1 MTSSN
6 ETFRRSRVFSY
17 LAGGLTALGLV
28 GMGVLVFQVNDL
40 NDRYGQIER
49 DIGYFT
55 DERERL
61 RQSRDQLGQEISRVD
76 IDLQA
81 QREEL
86 RRAIQSRTEAL
97 VAADT
102 ANAARDAAQTTLELL
117 RQQESAARE
126 AIATG
131 ERERER
137 IRSLTTQREE
147 IDRLLAELDRRRVDL
162 EQTVSGLRTER
173 TTLGDAV
180 EDLLAQRETETA
192 RVEALRA
199 AIVGLEALR
208 QEVELLR
215 STEADLRQRIATQ
228 QAAAGSLE
236 SRVSDAQSRLEEL
249 QAQLTAETAARD
261 AAARERGLAE
271 GQLGTLRAEVDALS
285 RTSGDLRR
293 EEELVAERL
302 RLSEAARQAA
312 DEARNQTE
320 TTLAEARQ
328 ALEQVLR
335 DQASALAGRDSAIA
349 ERVQVEGDIAS
360 GRVVLAEIESA
371 REQIGQLTGQREGLS
386 SEVERLRENRASLAI
401 EIDAANSDLQG
412 LRERLVRLAERAGAA
427 EAAEGEAAS
436 RLARLQELID
446 EAEARAT
453 SSNDALAEAR
463 QALEAALSERDA
475 AIRVRTQAENDLAT
489 LGEELARRQSV
500 LAVVEAAEGQATA
513 LSARVESLME
523 TLSARRDEVAQ
534 AEAAVQAL
542 RADVQRERDEIE
554 LLLDRRSV
562 LLSQIRDAEQSLG
575 ETQSPAGEIEPPSD
589 DRQ

>member
-86 RRAIQSRTEAL
+86 RRAIQSRTEA
-97 VAADT
+97 VAAADT

-126 AIATG
+126 VIATG

-162 EQTVSGLRTER
+162 EQTVSGLQTER
-173 TTLGDAV
+173 TTLGDFV
-180 EDLLAQRETETA
+180 EDLQAQRETETA

-199 AIVGLEALR
+199 EIVGLDALR
-208 QEVELLR
+208 QEVEQLR

-228 QAAAGSLE
+228 QAATGSLE

-261 AAARERGLAE
+261 AAARDRGLVE
-271 GQLGTLRAEVDALS
+271 GELGTLRAEVDALS
-285 RTSGDLRR
+285 RTSGDFRR
-293 EEELVAERL
+293 EEALAAERL
-302 RLSEAARQAA
+302 RLSEAARQVA

-349 ERVQVEGDIAS
+349 ERAQIEGDIAS
-360 GRVVLAEIESA
+360 GRVVLAQIDSA
-371 REQIGQLTGQREGLS
+371 QEQIGQLTGQREGLS
-386 SEVERLRENRASLAI
+386 IEVERLRETRASLAI
-401 EIDAANSDLQG
+401 EIDAANSDLQV
-412 LRERLVRLAERAGAA
+412 LRERLVRLSERAGAA
-427 EAAEGEAAS
+427 EAAEAETAA
-436 RLARLQELID
+436 RRARLQELID
-446 EAEARAT
+446 QAEARAT

-523 TLSARRDEVAQ
+523 TLRARRDEVAQ
-534 AEAAVQAL
+534 AEAVVQSL
-542 RADVQRERDEIE
+542 RADVQRKRDEIE
-554 LLLDRRSV
+554 PLLDRRSV
-562 LLSQIRDAEQSLG
+562 LLSQIRNAEQSLG